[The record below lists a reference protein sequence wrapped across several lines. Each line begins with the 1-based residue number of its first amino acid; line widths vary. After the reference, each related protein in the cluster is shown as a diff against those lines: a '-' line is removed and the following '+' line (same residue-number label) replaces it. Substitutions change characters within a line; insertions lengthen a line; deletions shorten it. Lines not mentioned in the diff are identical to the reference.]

1 VARVTRRKFL
11 VGGASIAASAAAFAA
26 ARWPG
31 SAWAESLI
39 SRADAPAESSIPHF
53 APPEF
58 TTDDAALDAAYRH
71 AHAVL
76 AGNVTNL
83 LAFPD
88 PVLIEGSV
96 YRGVWLECA
105 PQEGQVYSQFFPA
118 LGFANHRVFFEMQRA
133 DGYLPCSVKPDVAG
147 TGQIQMVVPIAA
159 TALDLFNAFG
169 DSKFLEDA
177 YQACARWDDWLVRYR
192 NTRGTGL
199 CEGFCT
205 YDTGH
210 DNSPRWKGM
219 PNRCADNDA
228 RIISPAPGLPRLCP
242 DLSATVFGGRLA
254 LALMA
259 SILGRDSE
267 SVEWFERAHT
277 IRNAIVD
284 RLYDPEDACFY
295 DLDSDNKFVR
305 VRGDVLTRV
314 LGEHVATLPMFE
326 EIYRK
331 QIHNPEAFWAPFPL
345 PSIGLNDPAFVR
357 PIPRNSWGGASQALT
372 ALRAPRWME
381 FYEKP
386 ADLSYLM
393 SQWVEAIVRSG
404 DFYQQLDPLT
414 GECTK
419 VGDPGG
425 YSPAALVLLD
435 FVWRLYGV
443 TRVDKQMAWSCRA
456 PAKSTKTV
464 ASVKAPRGMAELQHA
479 SASSSLTL
487 AGKPLMRVFG
497 TARIMTDLDGKPLEI
512 HGTADGPVD
521 VRVVWPSGKES
532 KIRIAPN
539 KTRALRSP
547 D

>member
-1 VARVTRRKFL
+1 MGVPVARVTRRKFL
-11 VGGASIAASAAAFAA
+11 AGGASIAASAVAFAA
-26 ARWPG
+26 ARWPSG
-31 SAWAESLI
+31 AWADSLI
-39 SRADAPAESSIPHF
+39 SRAAAPAESSISNF

-58 TTDDAALDAAYRH
+58 TTDGAALDSAYRH

-76 AGNVTNL
+76 AGNVTTV

-105 PQEGQVYSQFFPA
+105 PQEGQVYSQFVPA

-159 TALDLFNAFG
+159 TALDLFNAYG
-169 DSKFLEDA
+169 DSKFLEEA

-242 DLSATVFGGRLA
+242 DLSATVYGGRIA
-254 LALMA
+254 LAKMA
-259 SILGRDSE
+259 RILGRVSE
-267 SVEWFERAHT
+267 ADAWIDRADA
-277 IRNAIVD
+277 IRKLILD
-284 RLYDPEDACFY
+284 RLYDPNDACFY
-295 DLDSDNKFVR
+295 DLDSGDKFVR
-305 VRGDVLTRV
+305 VHGDAMIRV
-314 LGEHVATLPMFE
+314 LGEHVVDTALFE
-326 EIYRK
+326 EIYGK
-331 QIHNPEAFWAPFPL
+331 QIHNPHSFWAPYPL
-345 PSIGLNDPAFVR
+345 PSIALDDPAFVR
-357 PIPRNSWGGASQALT
+357 PIPRNSWGGASQALQ

-386 ADLSYLM
+386 ADLAHLM
-393 SQWVEAIVRSG
+393 QQWVDAIVRSG
-404 DFYQQLDPLT
+404 NFYQQLDPMT
-414 GECTK
+414 GEATK

-435 FVWRLYGV
+435 FVWRLHGV
-443 TRVDKQMAWSCRA
+443 RREGERIEWNCRQ
-456 PAKSTKTV
+456 PANSAKTV
-464 ASVKAPRGMAELQHA
+464 ASLKTPRGTARLQHA
-479 SASSSLTL
+479 NGSSELSL
-487 AGKPLMRVFG
+487 AGKPILRVTG
-497 TARIMTDLDGKPLEI
+497 TARILTNSEGVPI
-512 HGTADGPVD
+512 AVTGTADSSVD
-521 VRVVWPSGKES
+521 LRLAWPSGNNQNLQ
-532 KIRIAPN
+532 IAPN
-539 KTRALRSP
+539 ATVKI
-547 D
+547 

>member
-1 VARVTRRKFL
+1 VARLTRRKFL
-11 VGGASIAASAAAFAA
+11 ASGASIAAGAAAFAA

-39 SRADAPAESSIPHF
+39 SRMGALAQSSIANF

-76 AGNVTNL
+76 AGNVTSVFSF
-83 LAFPD
+83 AD

-105 PQEGQVYSQFFPA
+105 PQEGLVYSQFVPA
-118 LGFANHRVFFEMQRA
+118 LGFANHRVFFSLQRD

-159 TALDLFNAFG
+159 TALDLFYAYG

-228 RIISPAPGLPRLCP
+228 RIISSAPGLPRLCP
-242 DLSATVFGGRLA
+242 DLSATIYGGRIA
-254 LALMA
+254 LSEMA
-259 SILGRDSE
+259 AILGRRSE
-267 SVEWFERAHT
+267 SSEWAERAAA
-277 IRNAIVD
+277 IRKLILD
-284 RLYDPEDACFY
+284 RLYDPNDACFY
-295 DLDSDNKFVR
+295 DLDSDDKFVR
-305 VRGDVLTRV
+305 VRGDAMIRV
-314 LGEHVATLPMFE
+314 LGEHVVDTALFE
-326 EIYRK
+326 EIYAK
-331 QIHNPEAFWAPFPL
+331 QIHNPKAFWAPYPL
-345 PSIGLNDPAFVR
+345 PSIALDDPAFVR
-357 PIPRNSWGGASQALT
+357 PIPRNSWGGASQALQ

-381 FYEKP
+381 FYRKP
-386 ADLSYLM
+386 ADLAHLM
-393 SQWVEAIVRSG
+393 NQWVEAIVRSG
-404 DFYQQLDPLT
+404 DFYQQLDPVT
-414 GECTK
+414 GEATK
-419 VGDPGG
+419 VGDSGG

-435 FVWRLYGV
+435 FVWRLHGV
-443 TRVDKQMAWSCRA
+443 RREGERIEWNCQP
-456 PAKSTKTV
+456 PANSAKTV
-464 ASVKAPRGMAELQHA
+464 ATIKTLRGTAQLQHSNGS
-479 SASSSLTL
+479 SALTL
-487 AGKPLMRVFG
+487 AGKPILHVLG
-497 TARIMTDLDGKPLEI
+497 TARILTDLTGKPTAI
-512 HGTADGPVD
+512 TGTASATEQ
-521 VRVVWPSGKES
+521 VRLTWPSGRS
-532 KIRIAPN
+532 HKIEIAPN
-539 KTRALRSP
+539 ATHAL
-547 D
+547 